1 MKIDNIISPHNMAYL
16 NSFQY
21 HLKVE
26 KGLSQNS
33 VEAYYHDVSDF
44 LCFIHKE
51 AEQIS
56 KEDVV
61 DYFVNLQ
68 EIGILSSSIARKRSS
83 LKAFFKFLKEENI
96 DISLNFN
103 EIPPIKYSQK
113 LPDVLNIKEMNKF
126 LDCISTDTALGMRNK
141 AMFELM
147 YASGLRISET
157 INLSIHDIFWNERVV
172 KVMGKGSKQ
181 RYVPIAQESFDFV
194 RNYYENGRTSLKKG
208 KETAVLFLNKFGRK
222 MSRMGVWKIIQKI
235 SLEAGIKKHVSPHT
249 FRHSFATHLLEGGAN
264 LISVQQLLGH
274 ASINTTQIYTNIDRN
289 FIIEEYRYHPRDKMK

>member
-1 MKIDNIISPHNMAYL
+1 MKIDNIISPHNLAYL

-44 LCFIHKE
+44 LCYIHKE
-51 AEQIS
+51 AEQIA
-56 KEDVV
+56 KKDIV

-96 DISLNFN
+96 EISLNFN
-103 EIPPIKYSQK
+103 EIPPIKYTQK
-113 LPDVLNIKEMNKF
+113 LPDVLTIKEMNKF
-126 LDCISTDTALGMRNK
+126 LDCISVDTALGMRNK

-157 INLSIHDIFWNERVV
+157 INLSIHDIFWNEKVV

-181 RYVPIAQESFDFV
+181 RVVPIAQESFDFV
-194 RNYYENGRTSLKKG
+194 RNYYEKGRTNLKKN

-264 LISVQQLLGH
+264 LISVQLLLGH
-274 ASINTTQIYTNIDRN
+274 ASINTTQIYTNIDRD
-289 FIIEEYRYHPRDKMK
+289 FIIEEYRYHPRK

>member
-1 MKIDNIISPHNMAYL
+1 MKIDNIISPHNLAYL

-51 AEQIS
+51 AERIA
-56 KEDVV
+56 KKDVV

-83 LKAFFKFLKEENI
+83 IKAFFKFLKEENI
-96 DISLNFN
+96 EISLNFN
-103 EIPPIKYSQK
+103 DIPTIKYAQK
-113 LPDVLNIKEMNKF
+113 LPDVLTIKEMNKF
-126 LDCISTDTALGMRNK
+126 LDCISVDTSLGTRNK

-157 INLSIHDIFWNERVV
+157 IDLTIHDILWNEKVV
-172 KVMGKGSKQ
+172 IVMGKGSKQ
-181 RYVPIAQESFDFV
+181 RLVPIAQESFDFIK
-194 RNYYENGRTSLKKG
+194 NYYENGRKSLKKD
-208 KETAVLFLNKFGRK
+208 KETAVLFLNRFGRK

-264 LISVQQLLGH
+264 LMYVQLLLGH

-289 FIIEEYRYHPRDKMK
+289 FIFEEYRYHPRDKMK